1 MSCTLHTN
9 KKSEPQAVHNPAT
22 LSGLNTPTYCTI
34 PEFVGGEVH
43 KSVEFTWGNSAS
55 YMHSPFH
62 SKTKITQLIQHSWH
76 EIFKKF
82 DCQFWEKDNLIQGCI
97 KKFWDWT
104 YRV

>member
-43 KSVEFTWGNSAS
+43 KSVEFT
-55 YMHSPFH
+55 
-62 SKTKITQLIQHSWH
+62 
-76 EIFKKF
+76 
-82 DCQFWEKDNLIQGCI
+82 
-97 KKFWDWT
+97 
-104 YRV
+104 